1 MAFQGLWQVCS
12 LNLLLLY
19 WSRSQCVPHF
29 CFSVSVDDV
38 CLDLTFFGAQGSS
51 VLAKQRLSV
60 SGYVVRVVC
69 SYPSSAFKCHHGP
82 SIKTTLPPFHLHDS
96 LGLPVIFVVFFCE
109 CPAGPAGTRL
119 GDDPCCHGHPATK
132 KVVGVILR

>member
-19 WSRSQCVPHF
+19 WSRSQCVPHL

-38 CLDLTFFGAQGSS
+38 CLDLTFFGAQCASL
-51 VLAKQRLSV
+51 LAKQRLSV
-60 SGYVVRVVC
+60 SGYVVHVVC
-69 SYPSSAFKCHHGP
+69 SYPSSAFKCHHVP

-96 LGLPVIFVVFFCE
+96 LGFPVIFVVFLFVMSRWACRNT
-109 CPAGPAGTRL
+109 TR
-119 GDDPCCHGHPATK
+119 
-132 KVVGVILR
+132 